1 MFYCIRSG
9 LLALLL
15 LLPLLSQA
23 AVFDTENLE
32 QALTSLQAEGET
44 LLAAVESLTLTPLTL
59 GSQLS
64 AVENDLKALRDGIAV
79 QFASVDA
86 ARVAGST
93 VALDAEL
100 LVLLQNLAAQSAA
113 LAQGLLGLAEQV
125 SVLSATTAG
134 TTIVTAAYTL
144 LRLSDDIGTMADRIL
159 EMADKILVMADNI
172 GLMADRI
179 LATQIIQNTNIA
191 LVVDATLQTQRNAIT
206 LIALF
211 T

>member
-15 LLPLLSQA
+15 FLPPLSQA

-32 QALTSLQAEGET
+32 QALTSLQAGGET
-44 LLAAVESLTLTPLTL
+44 LLATMESLTLTPLTL

-64 AVENDLKALRDGIAV
+64 AVENDLEALRDGIAV

-86 ARVAGST
+86 ARAAGST

-100 LVLLQNLAAQSAA
+100 LALLQNLAGQSAA

-125 SVLSATTAG
+125 SVLSATTAS